1 MESTDRRS
9 RARLAIQKVA
19 LAHDL
24 PTDLT
29 ILSERWNTVA
39 RLGESDVIAKAAT
52 LAHLSRIDP
61 LHWFQQEV
69 RVSAELANAGAPVQV
84 PWIWL
89 DSCQRVDG
97 IPVTLWNRIE
107 GEMAGSSE
115 TDMVDSLAELHRL
128 GANIQL
134 DQPWFATITE
144 EIPGTL
150 GMLADRGE
158 LNTSTLAQLHD
169 HLIRLLGAINAANL
183 PEGFVHGDAQRK
195 NSILS
200 AKGTIWIDLEETCRG
215 PLAWD
220 LACLTMNPRFDD
232 DRVLDRYAL
241 VSGTDRVS
249 TAHLNLLHQLRDL
262 EGLVWMLAI
271 QRERE
276 PEFREE
282 MLVQLNRVL
291 KRASGD

>member
-29 ILSERWNTVA
+29 ILSERWNTVT

-84 PWIWL
+84 PWKWL

-169 HLIRLLGAINAANL
+169 HLIRLLGAIDAANL
-183 PEGFVHGDAQRK
+183 PEGFVHGDAQR
-195 NSILS
+195 
-200 AKGTIWIDLEETCRG
+200 
-215 PLAWD
+215 
-220 LACLTMNPRFDD
+220 
-232 DRVLDRYAL
+232 
-241 VSGTDRVS
+241 
-249 TAHLNLLHQLRDL
+249 
-262 EGLVWMLAI
+262 
-271 QRERE
+271 
-276 PEFREE
+276 
-282 MLVQLNRVL
+282 
-291 KRASGD
+291 